1 MRILKELLENPLSL
15 TGLILVVLFAVIAI
29 AAPLIAPPADPQ
41 EPYHIPRDGFL
52 AEPSPPSEEHPFG
65 TSEGQYDIF
74 YGVIWGARTAFRVGL
89 VVTGVALVIGMT
101 VGTLAGYYGDWVDE
115 LLMRVVEIFQAFP
128 FLLAAITLAAVLM
141 PRIGKGLVV
150 GMIAL
155 IAFSWTGYARLIR
168 SDILSVK
175 EREYVAAA
183 RAVGAGDLRII
194 FRHVLPNCIF
204 PTLVMASMDVGS
216 YVLTFSFLS
225 FLGLGAEK
233 GYADWGQLIS
243 FARNWIPV
251 LSKYW
256 YIMVYPGFA
265 IVLFV
270 LGWNLLGDAFRDILD
285 PRMRGARG

>member
-1 MRILKELLENPLSL
+1 MKVLKELLKNPLSL
-15 TGLILVVLFAVIAI
+15 TGLVLVAVFAVIAI
-29 AAPLIAPPADPQ
+29 AAPLIAPPVDPQ
-41 EPYHIPRDGFL
+41 DPYKIPRDGFL
-52 AEPSPPSEEHPFG
+52 AEPSPPGEGHPFG

-89 VVTGVALVIGMT
+89 TVTGAALVIGMT
-101 VGTLAGYYGDWVDE
+101 VGTLAGYYGGTVDE
-115 LLMRVVEIFQAFP
+115 LLMRVVEVFQAFP

-183 RAVGAGDLRII
+183 KAVGAGDLRII

-204 PTLVMASMDVGS
+204 PTLVMASMDIGS

-256 YIMVYPGFA
+256 YIMVYPGTA